1 MQNKYLKVKDA
12 EELVRDVSSSAILNT
27 DIAGLKAYKARKAK
41 EALIEQLSNEN
52 AEIKA
57 EMAEIKNLLRQMI
70 AGQK

>member
-27 DIAGLKAYKARKAK
+27 DNAALKAYKAKKAK
-41 EALIEQLSNEN
+41 EALVDQIIKEN
-52 AEIKA
+52 AELKTEIS
-57 EMAEIKNLLRQMI
+57 EIKSLLKQMI